1 MTQVI
6 SETLYRKY
14 RPQTFDD
21 ILGQDE
27 VISILQN
34 SIKQGSISHSYLFS
48 GTRGTGKTSIARI
61 FAKELGT
68 SDQDIYEIDAAS
80 NRGIGEIRELRAGVD
95 TRPFNSDYKVYI
107 IDEVHM
113 LTKEAFNAL
122 LKTLEEPPSHVL
134 FILATTEKHKILDTI
149 ISRCQVFDFNRPGS
163 TLLVELVNKTCTAE
177 SRKIDQESAEFIASL
192 GDGSF
197 RDTLSHLQ
205 KVFAYIDGDISFDK
219 VSEVMSVSDND
230 LVMKFVAALGAG
242 DKDEVFSV
250 YHETKDLSVNREVF
264 ITNVL
269 EEIRNVLLV
278 KYSNAHKEHL
288 MLEMGEGKVDQYQ
301 SMKNITSKH
310 LQDMIKVVSTFTTT
324 QNPEAVF
331 EVYLFNLFE
340 SQND

>member
-1 MTQVI
+1 MTQVT

-14 RPQTFDD
+14 RPMTFDD
-21 ILGQDE
+21 VLGQDE

-68 SDQDIYEIDAAS
+68 TDQDIYEIDAAS

-95 TRPFNSDYKVYI
+95 TRPFNSNYKVYI

-122 LKTLEEPPSHVL
+122 LKTLEEPPSHVI

-149 ISRCQVFDFNRPGS
+149 ISRCQVFDFNRPNKG
-163 TLLVELVNKTCTAE
+163 LLVELVNRTCKSE
-177 SRKIDQESAEFIASL
+177 GRSIDQESAGFIASL

-205 KVFAYIDGDISFDK
+205 KIFAYVPDDITFDK
-219 VSEVMSVSDND
+219 VSEVMNISDGN
-230 LVMKFVAALGAG
+230 LVMSFVKALNEG
-242 DKDEVFSV
+242 DKDQVFAL
-250 YHETKDLSVNREVF
+250 YHQTKDLSINREVF
-264 ITNVL
+264 IQDVL
-269 EEIRNVLLV
+269 NTVRNVLLT
-278 KYSNAHKEHL
+278 KYSKAHTEHTL
-288 MLEMGEGKVDQYQ
+288 LESGEETVAAYQ
-301 SMKNITSKH
+301 EMTNITSKH
-310 LQDMIKVVSTFTTT
+310 LQDMIKVVSQFSTT
-324 QNPEAVF
+324 QNPEALF
-331 EVYLFNLFE
+331 EVYLFNLFQE
-340 SQND
+340 AHD